1 MTQRKRKGRGRPSSI
16 DLLPEDLRIRLN
28 DALREKRLTQSEIL
42 DTFNG
47 LLEKR
52 GEPPISRSALNRY
65 AMHVEEMGAMMRE
78 AREAASALVGGI
90 KSADSDV
97 GRAVTELIKTMTFDL
112 IDRMRTGDEAPDVE
126 TLGEL
131 ALLAQRIERASKT
144 GMEREL
150 ALRERIM
157 SEQRQKL
164 DKAESEGQLHKEAA
178 QAAREILGFV

>member
-1 MTQRKRKGRGRPSSI
+1 MARKRKGRGRPSSI

-28 DALREKRLTQSEIL
+28 DALRDKTLTQQQIL
-42 DTFNG
+42 DTFNE
-47 LLEKR
+47 LLAQR
-52 GEPPISRSALNRY
+52 GENPISRSALNRY

-90 KSADSDV
+90 KASDSDV

-112 IDRMRTGDEAPDVE
+112 IDRMRTGEEAPDVE

-144 GMEREL
+144 GLEREL
-150 ALRERIM
+150 KLREQFM
-157 SEQRQKL
+157 SEQKQKL
-164 DKAESEGQLHKEAA
+164 DQAESEGKLHREAA
-178 QAAREILGFV
+178 QAAREVLGFV